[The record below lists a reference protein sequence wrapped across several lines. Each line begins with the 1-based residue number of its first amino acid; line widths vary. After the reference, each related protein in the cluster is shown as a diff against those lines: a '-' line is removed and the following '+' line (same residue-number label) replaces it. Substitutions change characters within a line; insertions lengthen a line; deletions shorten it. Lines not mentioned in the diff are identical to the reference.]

1 MSSKQIEA
9 KRIESG
15 FVETTR
21 EWVAEE
27 GPLQI
32 LVNGIPFTVTL
43 RTPGE
48 DRKLVLGLLCAEGLM
63 ESLEDIVSIREELP
77 AGGAQVWS
85 VTLKK
90 PVAEGKLSN
99 RSLASTSSCGLCGKT
114 QWEPQAVKSKSAP
127 YVGDFALTSL
137 PRCFQEMN
145 ARQELFGRTGGC
157 HAAAVFSRDGRM
169 LAFGEDVGRHNAVD
183 KTVGEMLEQGN
194 ISEAY
199 LLCVSGRVSFEIG
212 SKAARA
218 GISVLAA
225 VSAPSSLAI
234 EYCRDAGITLLG
246 FCRGRRATAYSHGER
261 LIYPPALE
269 LKHV

>member
-1 MSSKQIEA
+1 M
-9 KRIESG
+9 R
-15 FVETTR
+15 
-21 EWVAEE
+21 VAPEKM
-27 GPLQI
+27 
-32 LVNGIPFTVTL
+32 PFTVTL

-48 DRKLVLGLLCAEGLM
+48 DRKLALGLLFAEELVEGM
-63 ESLEDIVSIREELP
+63 EDIASIQAEPP
-77 AGGAQVWS
+77 AGGAQIWS
-85 VTLKK
+85 VKLKK
-90 PVAEGKLSN
+90 PVATEKLSN

-114 QWEPQAVKSKSAP
+114 QWEPPAVSVKPAALI
-127 YVGDFALTSL
+127 GEFAVTSL
-137 PRCFQEMN
+137 PRCFQEMH

-157 HAAAVFSRDGRM
+157 HAAAVFSREGRM

-183 KTVGEMLEQGN
+183 KTVGELLEQGN

-218 GISVLAA
+218 GFSVLAA

-234 EYCRDAGITLLG
+234 EYCREAGITLLG
-246 FCRGRRATAYSHGER
+246 FCRGQRATAYTHAER
-261 LIYPPALE
+261 LIISPAME